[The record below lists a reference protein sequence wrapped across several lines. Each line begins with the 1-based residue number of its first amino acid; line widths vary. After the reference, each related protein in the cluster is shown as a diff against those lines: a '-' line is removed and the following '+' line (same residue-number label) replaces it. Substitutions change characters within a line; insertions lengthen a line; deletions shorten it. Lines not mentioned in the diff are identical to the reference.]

1 MKAKHKTKTSTKLL
15 LGAGIFLALY
25 LLVSVIFGS
34 LLVRDYANP
43 SSSSQLFSYSIRNF

>member
-1 MKAKHKTKTSTKLL
+1 MKAKHKIKTSTKLL

-34 LLVRDYANP
+34 LIVREYANP
-43 SSSSQLFSYSIRNF
+43 YSSSQRFSYTVKNF